1 MGTENTGPTLTKSQ
15 ATSAYF
21 QQDSGYDKDVYENTR
36 ENWVKIVG
44 MLILFYIVQFL
55 HWWAN
60 FELGITASTTSTIYN
75 LIIFGSAVLVIGVML
90 LQGATVNRKKLTH
103 EFYQEKISEENLRM
117 KDLRA
122 KQVQKEKEEAKK
134 AGNI

>member
-1 MGTENTGPTLTKSQ
+1 
-15 ATSAYF
+15 
-21 QQDSGYDKDVYENTR
+21 
-36 ENWVKIVG
+36 

-122 KQVQKEKEEAKK
+122 KQAQKEKEEAKK